1 MPLLKGFENLKMQL
15 DSIKSAT
22 NTFSKENQIGGGGFG
37 PVFKGE
43 LSWKEKTMITVA
55 VKRLNREFGQGDPE
69 FFKEIIMLSAYKHE
83 NIISLLGY
91 CDEEE
96 EKILVY
102 EYASKQ
108 SLDRHLRSK
117 ELTWVTRLQ
126 ICIGSARGLAYLH
139 DPAGGHQR
147 LLHRDIKSANILLD
161 ENWNAKIADFGLSK
175 MGPANQ
181 QISFYITHNISV
193 VGTLGYTDP
202 QYMESGILTKES
214 DVYSFGV
221 VLFEVLCGRLCIT
234 DPNDRSKSL
243 TNMVRRYHRRDRLN
257 EMVWSHTKD
266 EIHPSSLKCFST
278 IAYQCLNGEYDTR
291 PIMKKIVRELETS
304 LEYQS
309 VADSKSSL
317 VKEFEHLRIGLDIIK
332 LATNNFGEDHFIAEG
347 GSAGKLYRG
356 EFKHSKGQVVC
367 TVKRLDCT
375 KDDMDLLFW
384 REIMLLSSYK
394 HKNVLSLKGFCDES
408 EERIIVYDF
417 AIHQRLD
424 FLLLDPKFTWIQ
436 RLKACL
442 EAACGLEY
450 LHDDK
455 VTQKSVVHGH
465 IRSANILLD
474 KNWNAYITNFGLSR
488 YGHANEEHKLLF
500 SDDKNATLGYF
511 DPIYKNT
518 VQLTKETDVYS
529 FGVVL
534 FEALCSRPCVD
545 NSYKDE
551 RRSLPVLIRK
561 NYQEQKIDS
570 VVDDNLRRQ
579 IDQNCFDT
587 FVELAY
593 KCLESDK
600 SRHPSAN
607 LVMKTLKTAL
617 EYQEVFEAKTNRL
630 LDFEEICPPG
640 GSDLVIL
647 YTTSVKGIRKTS
659 KDCSRVHSLLKSLKV
674 LYQERDIAM
683 YSDFRDE
690 LQNLG
695 KLSALPRLFIKGRYI
710 GGADDIFLLHE
721 QGKFQP
727 LVRDIL
733 NKSEGPCKRC
743 AGVRSVVC
751 RKCNGSNILKSVEG
765 GRTRCTECN
774 KNGLIKC
781 PICF

>member
-1 MPLLKGFENLKMQL
+1 
-15 DSIKSAT
+15 
-22 NTFSKENQIGGGGFG
+22 
-37 PVFKGE
+37 
-43 LSWKEKTMITVA
+43 
-55 VKRLNREFGQGDPE
+55 
-69 FFKEIIMLSAYKHE
+69 MLGK
-83 NIISLLGY
+83 IS
-91 CDEEE
+91 C
-96 EKILVY
+96 V
-102 EYASKQ
+102 
-108 SLDRHLRSK
+108 
-117 ELTWVTRLQ
+117 
-126 ICIGSARGLAYLH
+126 
-139 DPAGGHQR
+139 
-147 LLHRDIKSANILLD
+147 
-161 ENWNAKIADFGLSK
+161 
-175 MGPANQ
+175 
-181 QISFYITHNISV
+181 IS
-193 VGTLGYTDP
+193 
-202 QYMESGILTKES
+202 
-214 DVYSFGV
+214 
-221 VLFEVLCGRLCIT
+221 
-234 DPNDRSKSL
+234 
-243 TNMVRRYHRRDRLN
+243 
-257 EMVWSHTKD
+257 
-266 EIHPSSLKCFST
+266 
-278 IAYQCLNGEYDTR
+278 
-291 PIMKKIVRELETS
+291 TS
-304 LEYQS
+304 L
-309 VADSKSSL
+309 A
-317 VKEFEHLRIGLDIIK
+317 KEFEDLRIGLDIIK

-347 GSAGKLYRG
+347 GSAGKVYRG
-356 EFKHSKGQVVC
+356 EFKLFNKGQVIC

-394 HKNVLSLKGFCDES
+394 HKIVLSLKGFCDES

-442 EAACGLEY
+442 GAACGLEY
-450 LHDDK
+450 
-455 VTQKSVVHGH
+455 G
-465 IRSANILLD
+465 N
-474 KNWNAYITNFGLSR
+474 
-488 YGHANEEHKLLF
+488 ANEEHKHLF

-518 VQLTKETDVYS
+518 QLTKETDIYS

-545 NSYKDE
+545 NSYNDE
-551 RRSLPVLIRK
+551 HRSLPVLIRK

-600 SRHPSAN
+600 SRRPSTN

-617 EYQEVFEAKTNRL
+617 EYQEVFEAKANHL

-695 KLSALPRLFIKGRYI
+695 KLSALPRLFIKSRYI

-733 NKSEGPCKRC
+733 NISEGPCKRC